1 MGISQEII
9 IRFFGAELVRRAP
22 GRRGT
27 LADQRRI
34 TDAARPKTNSRFPLE
49 KDTVDATEKEL
60 LDLSQQLLNSI
71 DQQDWDTYT
80 RLCDP
85 ELTAFE
91 PEGVGNVIRGMAFHK
106 FYFDLEA
113 SGLPKQSVISSPL
126 IRMIGDCAVITYI
139 RVCQRL
145 NADGGVPS
153 SAFEET
159 RIWEKQNGEWKHI
172 HFHRSAPGA

>member
-1 MGISQEII
+1 MP
-9 IRFFGAELVRRAP
+9 FFARTSSGQTIE
-22 GRRGT
+22 GRGT
-27 LADQRRI
+27 LAVQLSI
-34 TDAARPKTNSRFPLE
+34 TDAAASKINSPSNTE
-49 KDTVDATEKEL
+49 EDTVDATQKEL
-60 LDLSQQLLNSI
+60 LDRSQQLLNSI
-71 DQQDWDTYT
+71 DQQDWEAYT
-80 RLCDP
+80 RLCDAD
-85 ELTAFE
+85 LTAFE
-91 PEGVGNVIRGMAFHK
+91 PEGVGNVIQGMAFHK

-126 IRMIGDCAVITYI
+126 IRVIGDCAVITYI

>member
-1 MGISQEII
+1 MSFSLRLRQRLSED
-9 IRFFGAELVRRAP
+9 AELLPKSEASQMLP
-22 GRRGT
+22 
-27 LADQRRI
+27 QRKS
-34 TDAARPKTNSRFPLE
+34 AQHLHSE
-49 KDTVDATEKEL
+49 KDIVDATQKEL
-60 LDLSQQLLNSI
+60 LDRSQQLLNSI
-71 DQQDWDTYT
+71 DQQDWDMYT

-85 ELTAFE
+85 NLTAFE
-91 PEGVGNVIRGMAFHK
+91 PEGVGNVIEGMAFHK

-113 SGLPKQSVISSPL
+113 SGLPKQSTISSPL
-126 IRMIGDCAVITYI
+126 IRVIGDCAVITYI

>member
-1 MGISQEII
+1 M
-9 IRFFGAELVRRAP
+9 
-22 GRRGT
+22 
-27 LADQRRI
+27 
-34 TDAARPKTNSRFPLE
+34 
-49 KDTVDATEKEL
+49 DATKKEL

-126 IRMIGDCAVITYI
+126 IRVIGDCAVITYI

-159 RIWEKQNGEWKHI
+159 RIWESHELRHRCGEEGREVVEVVEHGEAARTAPGEDDV
-172 HFHRSAPGA
+172 HRSPPGT